1 MHQNNR
7 IISWIISFLF
17 SICMVISISYDQ
29 RDNWSLIIC
38 DKKHMISAL
47 IMTMILTMIVHMI
60 MNVLYSKA
68 GKSFIRLKTQ
78 VNSGIGEKIFDHH
91 PIAVP
96 WSILIVLWLPNYIL
110 YFPGCLTY
118 DIIRQ
123 YEQFFSGNLTN
134 HHPILTTLFEGMF
147 VKFGRNIGCQNVG
160 IAVYL
165 LFTLLFTSGVFA
177 ICFYWMHKKNTK
189 YWIRFTGLAFY
200 GLFPIWSAYA
210 RTAVKDTLFY
220 PIFVLFVL
228 FIFDIVLEPE
238 KIFDSKVKSILF
250 LIVSLLLCLVRHN
263 GFYILIFTMPF
274 CIVGVKKY
282 RRQLI
287 VLFIIMVAFWELYQ
301 KAILPMAGVKPGG
314 KQEMLSIPFQQ
325 TARYVKYYGNDVST
339 EEEKVIRKVLDYDT
353 IGKNYDPDLS
363 DPVKNTYKQKDEY
376 LKDYFNI
383 WFEMLKKHP
392 TAYIQATLN
401 GTYGYWGYMTEI
413 RYPYGYYVQPE
424 SMDIYQKEYEIYY
437 LEKTKYIRDI
447 YHGVLDT
454 IYQKTPLT
462 LFTKPM
468 IYLWILIGLL
478 GMVCSF
484 KKTIRYWIAF
494 LPVVTSFLICLASP
508 VNGDMRYMLPITA
521 STILY
526 VAFVNEIIYK
536 EFNKGECVMEKIAV
550 LIPCYNEEKTI
561 KKVVEDWKK
570 ELPEATIYVY
580 NNNSTD
586 RTVEIAKEAGA
597 IVRNEYQQGKG
608 NVIRR
613 MFREIDAQCYIMIDG
628 DDTYP
633 AQFGREM
640 AEKVLEYKVDM
651 VVGDRLSSTYFE
663 ENKRPFHNLGN
674 SMVRA
679 AINHLFKSNI
689 RDIMTGYRAFSYQF
703 VKTFPVLSRGFE
715 IETEMS
721 IHAVDKN
728 MLVDNV
734 IIEYRD
740 RPDGSESKLNTYT
753 DGMKVLFTIIKL
765 FKGYRP
771 FQFFGSMAFLL
782 MIIAA
787 GLFIPVFMTYLHT
800 GLVPN
805 FPTLIV
811 SGFIALAALQAF
823 FSGLILSTIVQK
835 NRQDFEFKLQLIT
848 NKIDNEKDN

>member
-1 MHQNNR
+1 
-7 IISWIISFLF
+7 
-17 SICMVISISYDQ
+17 
-29 RDNWSLIIC
+29 
-38 DKKHMISAL
+38 
-47 IMTMILTMIVHMI
+47 
-60 MNVLYSKA
+60 MN
-68 GKSFIRLKTQ
+68 
-78 VNSGIGEKIFDHH
+78 
-91 PIAVP
+91 
-96 WSILIVLWLPNYIL
+96 
-110 YFPGCLTY
+110 
-118 DIIRQ
+118 
-123 YEQFFSGNLTN
+123 
-134 HHPILTTLFEGMF
+134 
-147 VKFGRNIGCQNVG
+147 
-160 IAVYL
+160 
-165 LFTLLFTSGVFA
+165 
-177 ICFYWMHKKNTK
+177 
-189 YWIRFTGLAFY
+189 
-200 GLFPIWSAYA
+200 
-210 RTAVKDTLFY
+210 
-220 PIFVLFVL
+220 
-228 FIFDIVLEPE
+228 
-238 KIFDSKVKSILF
+238 
-250 LIVSLLLCLVRHN
+250 
-263 GFYILIFTMPF
+263 
-274 CIVGVKKY
+274 
-282 RRQLI
+282 
-287 VLFIIMVAFWELYQ
+287 
-301 KAILPMAGVKPGG
+301 
-314 KQEMLSIPFQQ
+314 
-325 TARYVKYYGNDVST
+325 
-339 EEEKVIRKVLDYDT
+339 
-353 IGKNYDPDLS
+353 
-363 DPVKNTYKQKDEY
+363 
-376 LKDYFNI
+376 
-383 WFEMLKKHP
+383 
-392 TAYIQATLN
+392 
-401 GTYGYWGYMTEI
+401 
-413 RYPYGYYVQPE
+413 
-424 SMDIYQKEYEIYY
+424 
-437 LEKTKYIRDI
+437 
-447 YHGVLDT
+447 
-454 IYQKTPLT
+454 
-462 LFTKPM
+462 
-468 IYLWILIGLL
+468 
-478 GMVCSF
+478 
-484 KKTIRYWIAF
+484 
-494 LPVVTSFLICLASP
+494 
-508 VNGDMRYMLPITA
+508 
-521 STILY
+521 
-526 VAFVNEIIYK
+526 
-536 EFNKGECVMEKIAV
+536 FNKGECVMEKIAV

-613 MFREIDAQCYIMIDG
+613 MFG